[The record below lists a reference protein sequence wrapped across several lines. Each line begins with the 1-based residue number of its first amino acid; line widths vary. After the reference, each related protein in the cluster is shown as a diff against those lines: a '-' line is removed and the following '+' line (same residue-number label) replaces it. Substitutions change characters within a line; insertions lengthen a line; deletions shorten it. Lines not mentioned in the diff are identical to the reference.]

1 MGEGSS
7 IRFEEMHADP
17 FDVLGLA
24 PTFDIEPGLIRSTY
38 LEEMARIHPDLA
50 RGDDEAARRAARLN
64 QAREVLDNPETR
76 AGALLRRLGGA
87 EKDADKSLPSGF
99 LMDMM
104 QTREAIE
111 ESVPEERPRW
121 HAWAAKE
128 REGYIA
134 RLSRHFKAAM
144 PDPSPEHLGEIRRE
158 LNAWRYIERLIEQV
172 DPGREDASGR
182 AQD

>member
-87 EKDADKSLPSGF
+87 EKDADKSLPPGF

-134 RLSRHFKAAM
+134 RLSQHFKAAM

>member
-7 IRFEEMHADP
+7 IRFEETHSDP

-24 PTFDIEPGLIRSTY
+24 PSFDLEPGLIRTRY
-38 LEEMARIHPDLA
+38 LGEMARIHPDLT

-64 QAREVLDNPETR
+64 QARGVLEDPEAR
-76 AGALLRRLGGA
+76 GGALLRRLGGA
-87 EKDADKSLPSGF
+87 EKDADKALPAGF

-111 ESVPEERPRW
+111 ESGPADRPRW
-121 HAWAAKE
+121 LAWAAKE
-128 REGYIA
+128 RDGYIA
-134 RLSRHFKAAM
+134 RLSFQFKSAIS
-144 PDPSPEHLGEIRRE
+144 DPSPERLGAIRRE

-172 DPGREDASGR
+172 APGRGDASGR